1 MPGSSRFF
9 LFFASLSALSPEYLR
24 SAVFLSRPPHFLPS
38 SRFSSLRRLLP
49 SPEPVL
55 PSSLRSLSPR
65 PNLLRSP
72 SSRPNLRLPSPL
84 PKLRPSPSPLPDRP
98 LSPKRLPRFV
108 YSSAAISSPLSP
120 TCNFSMAAASSSAS
134 QPSSSI
140 FRCKKLFISSM
151 SSCSCSSH
159 ALFRYLSAFAF
170 STFAAPGSF
179 FSVMVVWQTLSIS
192 RIL

>member
-9 LFFASLSALSPEYLR
+9 LFFASLSALSAESLR
-24 SAVFLSRPPHFLPS
+24 SAFFLSRSFHFLPS
-38 SRFSSLRRLLP
+38 SRLSLLRRLLS

-55 PSSLRSLSPR
+55 PLSLRSLSPR
-65 PNLLRSP
+65 PKR
-72 SSRPNLRLPSPL
+72 RLPSPL
-84 PKLRPSPSPLPDRP
+84 PKLRPSPSSLPDRP